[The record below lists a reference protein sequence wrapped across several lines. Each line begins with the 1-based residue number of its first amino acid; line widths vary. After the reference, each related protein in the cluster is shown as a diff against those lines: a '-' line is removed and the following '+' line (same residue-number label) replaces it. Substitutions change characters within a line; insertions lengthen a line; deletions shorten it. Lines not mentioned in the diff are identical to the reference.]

1 MMNSRTFQRKVF
13 KNRNSTYLTFEYIH
27 EGLTLKLFENW
38 HTHINFQI
46 DPPDV
51 EEL

>member
-38 HTHINFQI
+38 HTHKDFQI